1 MILLTIL
8 KVIFCSSVM
17 YWYIL
22 CDVSSCI
29 CFQLGMS
36 DWALWVWNTD
46 DFVIVIIAS
55 HWPPSDTER
64 VDPSCDSSVA
74 DDLVSLGLKPPW
86 VVVVVVWGGG
96 VEFYD
101 HMVPWSTQPHKVGF
115 WMSFWGFGDLI
126 TLWAFPCLPAFS
138 LNGYLNSFWKVS
150 WPQCCWPHTST
161 CAVLLKKH
169 GSWCPLWHGDS
180 GPLLLPGMWP

>member
-36 DWALWVWNTD
+36 DWALWVWNTY

-96 VEFYD
+96 GWILWPHGSMIDPASQSRFLNVFLRVWGSD
-101 HMVPWSTQPHKVGF
+101 HI
-115 WMSFWGFGDLI
+115 MSFPLSSGLFFKWIFELFLEGELA
-126 TLWAFPCLPAFS
+126 T
-138 LNGYLNSFWKVS
+138 
-150 WPQCCWPHTST
+150 
-161 CAVLLKKH
+161 VLLATYFYLCCFIEET
-169 GSWCPLWHGDS
+169 W
-180 GPLLLPGMWP
+180 